1 MVCSFLKAETLD
13 QVNKFL
19 LRNKNF
25 SVLKFSKN
33 KNVTH
38 YNNFIKDNLMLTLP
52 STIMGYNIDGYFA
65 VYLKRDK

>member
-1 MVCSFLKAETLD
+1 MGLSFIWYVLLKAETLD

-38 YNNFIKDNLMLTLP
+38 YNNFIKDNLMLTHYP
-52 STIMGYNIDGYFA
+52 QQ
-65 VYLKRDK
+65 